1 MLFSSTTTTPDTP
14 NKSIESLGEHL
25 SWAIELHAQVTQ
37 ALWASRDPALIVLHR
52 ALKDVATEIET
63 SAHLMASRITA
74 LGGDARDPLQ
84 VEADRLFLLFQG
96 FGPTDIRQ
104 QLLAVVA
111 SLAAFGQ
118 SLREAIRQAVSIDDA
133 PTAHLFIEL
142 SRAID
147 RRFWALD
154 SHICLNNGEAEILSF
169 AQDQS
174 EAFDH
179 QKPEG
184 NQGR

>member
-1 MLFSSTTTTPDTP
+1 MQFSSNTATPLLP

-37 ALWASRDPALIVLHR
+37 ALWASRDPAQIVLHR
-52 ALKDVATEIET
+52 VLIEVATEIET

-74 LGGDARDPLQ
+74 LGGDPRDPLQ

-96 FGPTDIRQ
+96 FGPSDIRQ
-104 QLLAVVA
+104 QLLAVAA
-111 SLAAFGQ
+111 SLAAFGH

-154 SHICLNNGEAEILSF
+154 SHISPHERRREDLSF
-169 AQDQS
+169 DQDQD
-174 EAFDH
+174 EGFDP
-179 QKPEG
+179 QKPGES
-184 NQGR
+184 QSR